1 MGCCGQ
7 KRDELRER
15 SAVPAPRMKNPRK
28 PASQATSI
36 PTTTASRAPSRP
48 DSHAPAQPPTASA
61 PGNTVRLAYLERSPI
76 RVRGPSTGSEY
87 RFSAAQQVQHV
98 ALADAEALLRTH
110 YFRRV

>member
-1 MGCCGQ
+1 
-7 KRDELRER
+7 
-15 SAVPAPRMKNPRK
+15 
-28 PASQATSI
+28 
-36 PTTTASRAPSRP
+36 
-48 DSHAPAQPPTASA
+48 
-61 PGNTVRLAYLERSPI
+61 VRLAYLERSAI